1 MLVFYT
7 LLQGCLLWSPS
18 CFVAAKFKEER
29 RERYLFFSFVPF
41 LFVVFLVDGPQKK
54 NNNAAKYG
62 QVFIITKRWG
72 LKTNSDDK
80 PGDLINKKG
89 GLYPTGGYPPLRITQ
104 APHLH
109 RWDHVGIWDPNLAG
123 SDTTRAV
130 GITGVTGTEIKFIP
144 TLRVAKSEILWWW
157 LHWVNFESAGKK
169 LIGGWIIVYSAVKLL
184 TSHGVFII

>member
-1 MLVFYT
+1 MA
-7 LLQGCLLWSPS
+7 P
-18 CFVAAKFKEER
+18 
-29 RERYLFFSFVPF
+29 
-41 LFVVFLVDGPQKK
+41 KK
-54 NNNAAKYG
+54 NKNAAKYG

-144 TLRVAKSEILWWW
+144 TLRVAKSEIL
-157 LHWVNFESAGKK
+157 
-169 LIGGWIIVYSAVKLL
+169 
-184 TSHGVFII
+184 